1 MSLQAAKIEV
11 PKAST
16 LRPPSPVKRKWGA
29 PLNAPIQDWRGRRVW
44 LVGASSGIGL
54 ACAKALHAAGAHV
67 LVSARDLGTLSEW
80 AATCKSQG
88 LPVELLSLDVTDAL
102 QVKYVARQV
111 AAGGKLDFV
120 LYCAGH
126 YRAQRATEFDL
137 NDMLRHQ
144 DVNYNGLL
152 RVLDAVLPMFLQ
164 QGSGHISVVSS
175 VAGWRGL
182 PNGLAYGPTKAA
194 VTHVAET
201 LYMDLQDK
209 GIGVSVVN
217 PGFVA
222 TPLTAQNNFQQAATA
237 MLAGWAE
244 GLFDIHFPKRF
255 TAWLKLMRL
264 LPYRAYFAL
273 VRRFTGL

>member
-1 MSLQAAKIEV
+1 MALN
-11 PKAST
+11 PTLAS
-16 LRPPSPVKRKWGA
+16 
-29 PLNAPIQDWRGRRVW
+29 WRGQRVW
-44 LVGASSGIGL
+44 LIGASTGIGR
-54 ACAKALHAAGAHV
+54 ACAEALHAAGAV
-67 LVSARDLGTLSEW
+67 VCVSARK
-80 AATCKSQG
+80 AAALDDFVAQHPG
-88 LPVELLSLDVTDAL
+88 ARALAMDVTDAAS
-102 QVKYVARQV
+102 VAQACD
-111 AAGGKLDFV
+111 AAWGAEGLDWV
-120 LYCAGH
+120 VYCAGH
-126 YRAQRATEFDL
+126 NQAHDATHFDL
-137 NDMLRHQ
+137 PDMLRHQ

-222 TPLTAQNNFQQAATA
+222 TPLTAQNNFQMPALLSPEQAAEA
-237 MLAGWAE
+237 MLAGWSQ

-255 TAWLKLMRL
+255 TGWLKLMRL